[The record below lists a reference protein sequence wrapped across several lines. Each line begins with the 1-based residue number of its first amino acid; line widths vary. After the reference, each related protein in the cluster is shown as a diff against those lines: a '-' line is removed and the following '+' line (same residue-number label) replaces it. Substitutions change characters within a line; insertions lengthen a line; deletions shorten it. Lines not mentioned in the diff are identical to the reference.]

1 MPLTHWTTPAKLYKG
16 AAIIIIQV
24 IAMFEPMIE
33 EMKLRNYSSKTIKLY
48 LLHNQHFLCY
58 CRKNPQA
65 ITERDI
71 RQYLLYLIGKQLSSA
86 AVNLAHNA
94 LNFYYL
100 QVMKRRFTIPF
111 QKREHQILREAS
123 TDEIRQMLAVT
134 KNPKH
139 HLLISLL
146 YAAGVRVSEAVRV
159 KLEHLNF
166 EKKLLLV
173 RQGKGKKDRYTIL
186 SEVVI
191 QEIKDYL
198 AQRPYQSPYL
208 FASRESHIC
217 EKTAEEILTQ
227 AKHKAGLSK
236 NITPHT
242 LRRSFATHHINQ
254 NTRLEFIQ
262 SMMGHKDIRTTRGY
276 QYITPAHLESVRS
289 PHDFL

>member
-1 MPLTHWTTPAKLYKG
+1 ML
-16 AAIIIIQV
+16 V
-24 IAMFEPMIE
+24 ISMFEPMIE
-33 EMKLRNYSSKTIKLY
+33 EMKLRNYSSKTIKVY
-48 LLHNQHFLCY
+48 LLHNQHFLRS

-65 ITERDI
+65 ITESDI
-71 RQYLLYLIGKQLSSA
+71 RKYLLYLIGKQLSSS

-94 LNFYYL
+94 LNFYYI
-100 QVMKRRFTIPF
+100 QIMKRRFTIPF
-111 QKREHQILREAS
+111 QKREHRILREAS
-123 TDEIRQMLAVT
+123 TEEIRQMLDVT

-146 YAAGVRVSEAVRV
+146 YATGVRVSEAVRV

-186 SEVVI
+186 SDAAI
-191 QEIKDYL
+191 REIKTYL
-198 AQRPYQSPYL
+198 TWRSYQSSYL
-208 FASRESHIC
+208 FASRDGHIC

-227 AKHKAGLSK
+227 AKNKAGLFK
-236 NITPHT
+236 TITPHT

-262 SMMGHKDIRTTRGY
+262 SMMGHKDIRTTRAY
-276 QYITPAHLESVRS
+276 QYIVPAHLQQVQS
-289 PHDFL
+289 PHDFLYDIEKGVD

>member
-1 MPLTHWTTPAKLYKG
+1 
-16 AAIIIIQV
+16 
-24 IAMFEPMIE
+24 MFEPMIE
-33 EMKLRNYSSKTIKLY
+33 EMKLRNYSPKTIKLY
-48 LLHNQHFLCY
+48 LLHNQHFLRS

-65 ITERDI
+65 ITEKDI
-71 RQYLLYLIGKQLSSA
+71 RQYLLELIGKQLSSSA
-86 AVNLAHNA
+86 INLAHNA
-94 LNFYYL
+94 LNFYYM
-100 QVMKRRFTIPF
+100 QIMKRRFTIPF
-111 QKREHQILREAS
+111 QKREQRILREA
-123 TDEIRQMLAVT
+123 TIEEIRQILAVT
-134 KNPKH
+134 KNQKH

-159 KLEHLNF
+159 KLEDLNF

-186 SEVVI
+186 SDTVI
-191 QEIKDYL
+191 EEIKNYL
-198 AQRPYQSPYL
+198 SQRLYSSQYL
-208 FASRESHIC
+208 FASRDSHIC

-262 SMMGHKDIRTTRGY
+262 SMMGHNDIRTTRGY
-276 QYITPAHLESVRS
+276 QYITPTHLESVSS